1 MKLYFSRRRK
11 VVILAMATTLLSL
24 SLYSVNQAL
33 VNFDF
38 LSNEVSYSTQA
49 PSIILKN
56 QPNDTGF
63 NSPVA
68 NTVFVAPKIET
79 PKEKIEN
86 PVKPQIVTPKIEK
99 IEPLPEK
106 VTPKP
111 IRRI

>member
-56 QPNDTGF
+56 
-63 NSPVA
+63 
-68 NTVFVAPKIET
+68 
-79 PKEKIEN
+79 
-86 PVKPQIVTPKIEK
+86 
-99 IEPLPEK
+99 
-106 VTPKP
+106 
-111 IRRI
+111 